1 MFGFWQKGTATEW
14 AELMNDLGLFHDNV
28 TQCRLINQILLEIKK
43 PESRVHLQEQL
54 EILKNEAERMR
65 SMLIEMVIA
74 TFGRSALNNF
84 RPLEQLSQ
92 QYAIIIHH

>member
-1 MFGFWQKGTATEW
+1 
-14 AELMNDLGLFHDNV
+14 MNDLGLFHDNV